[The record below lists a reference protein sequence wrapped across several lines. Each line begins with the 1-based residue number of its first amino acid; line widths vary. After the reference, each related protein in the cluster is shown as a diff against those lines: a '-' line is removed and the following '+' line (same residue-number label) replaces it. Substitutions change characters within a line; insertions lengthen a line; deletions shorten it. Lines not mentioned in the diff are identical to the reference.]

1 MKKFRWQLTII
12 FLTGLI
18 VGILLLLERGGGG
31 VVPSTAN
38 PTKGG
43 VYTEALVG
51 QFKRLN
57 PLLDR
62 NNQSDMDIDR
72 LIFSGLIRF
81 DSRGLP
87 VADLAESWNV
97 SGDGTIYNVTLKKD
111 LKWHDGHTIT
121 TADVAFT
128 VGMMRSGGDVISA
141 DVKSF
146 WDAVKVVTLDD
157 THMQFVLPEAYAPFI
172 DYLSFG
178 LLPEHILGDQSI
190 DQIVNSPFNLNPIGS
205 GPYKVTSIESEN
217 NVITGITL
225 DAFKDYAGNAPY
237 ISQIV
242 FKYYPDSA
250 SAFKAYQD
258 GLVQGV
264 SQITLDVL
272 PAALA
277 DPSLSLYTSR
287 LPEISMVLLN
297 LNDEAVKF
305 FQNANIRKA
314 LYMGIDRQAIINKV
328 LNGQGIRAN
337 GVIFPESWAYLSSL
351 TDIEYDPAQAA
362 LILKEEGYVITE
374 EGSTVRKNGDTT
386 LKFVFSY
393 PEDETHKAIAEM
405 IQKGWQ
411 ALGADVTLEPIPGD
425 LFVSEKLSS
434 RGYQAALVDLNL
446 SSTPDPDPYPFWD
459 RSEIAS
465 GQNYSQWDNRVVSDI
480 LEQARTTTDLTE
492 RTRLYHNFQAIF
504 AQELPSLPLYYPVY
518 NYGINRQV
526 QGATIGPLIDTSYR
540 FDSITSWYLVAKRT
554 TDTTETPP
562 SK

>member
-1 MKKFRWQLTII
+1 
-12 FLTGLI
+12 
-18 VGILLLLERGGGG
+18 
-31 VVPSTAN
+31 
-38 PTKGG
+38 
-43 VYTEALVG
+43 
-51 QFKRLN
+51 
-57 PLLDR
+57 
-62 NNQSDMDIDR
+62 
-72 LIFSGLIRF
+72 
-81 DSRGLP
+81 
-87 VADLAESWNV
+87 
-97 SGDGTIYNVTLKKD
+97 
-111 LKWHDGHTIT
+111 
-121 TADVAFT
+121 
-128 VGMMRSGGDVISA
+128 VISA

-190 DQIVNSPFNLNPIGS
+190 DQIVNSPFNLNPVGS

-351 TDIEYDPAQAA
+351 TDTEYDPAQQ
-362 LILKEEGYVITE
+362 
-374 EGSTVRKNGDTT
+374 
-386 LKFVFSY
+386 
-393 PEDETHKAIAEM
+393 P
-405 IQKGWQ
+405 
-411 ALGADVTLEPIPGD
+411 
-425 LFVSEKLSS
+425 
-434 RGYQAALVDLNL
+434 
-446 SSTPDPDPYPFWD
+446 
-459 RSEIAS
+459 
-465 GQNYSQWDNRVVSDI
+465 
-480 LEQARTTTDLTE
+480 
-492 RTRLYHNFQAIF
+492 
-504 AQELPSLPLYYPVY
+504 
-518 NYGINRQV
+518 
-526 QGATIGPLIDTSYR
+526 
-540 FDSITSWYLVAKRT
+540 
-554 TDTTETPP
+554 
-562 SK
+562 

>member
-1 MKKFRWQLTII
+1 MKKFRWQLIII

-31 VVPSTAN
+31 VLPASNN

-51 QFKRLN
+51 QFRRLN

-62 NNQSDMDIDR
+62 NNQADMDVDR
-72 LIFSGLIRF
+72 LIFSGLVRF

-87 VADLAESWNV
+87 VPELAESWNV
-97 SGDGTIYNVTLKKD
+97 SGDGKIYNVTLKKD
-111 LKWHDGHTIT
+111 LKWHDGRTLT
-121 TADVAFT
+121 SADVAFT
-128 VGMMRSGGDVISA
+128 VDLMRSSSDLIAS
-141 DVKSF
+141 DVKTF
-146 WDAVKVVTLDD
+146 WEAITVVTLDD
-157 THMQFVLPEAYAPFI
+157 THLQFVLPQAYAPFV

-178 LLPEHILGDQSI
+178 VLPEHILADKTI
-190 DQIVNSPFNLNPIGS
+190 DEIVNSAFNLNPVGS
-205 GPYKVTSIESEN
+205 GPYMLSSVQSEN

-225 DAFKDYAGNAPY
+225 DAFKDYSGSAPY

-242 FKYYPDSA
+242 FKYYPDST

-264 SQITLDVL
+264 SQITQDVL
-272 PAALA
+272 PAALTQA
-277 DPSLSLYTSR
+277 DMSLYTSR

-297 LNDEAVKF
+297 LNDESVKF
-305 FQNANIRKA
+305 FQNVNIRKA
-314 LYMGIDRQAIINKV
+314 LYMGIDRQAIIKKV
-328 LNGQGIRAN
+328 LNGQAIQAN
-337 GVIFPESWAYLSSL
+337 GVIFPESWAYLTSL
-351 TDIEYDPAQAA
+351 TETEYDPAQAA
-362 LILKEEGYVITE
+362 LILKEEGYVIAE
-374 EGSTVRKNGDTT
+374 EGSTVRKNGDTA

-405 IQKGWQ
+405 IQKDWQ

-425 LFVSEKLSS
+425 LFVSDKLSS
-434 RGYQAALVDLNL
+434 KGYQAALVDLNL

-459 RSEIAS
+459 RSEMAN

-504 AQELPSLPLYYPVY
+504 AQELPALPLYYPVY

-526 QGATIGPLIDTSYR
+526 QGVTIGPLIDTSYR
-540 FDSITSWYLVAKRT
+540 FDTVTSWYLVAKRT
-554 TDTTETPP
+554 SDTTETPP
-562 SK
+562 PK